1 MNHRRLFTYTFC
13 FSLLAQPGMGIAME
27 TLSAA
32 EQREIAQTLQEV
44 ATINVDQLVAEAQAE
59 AQNMSQNA
67 TANQAPQLNHLP
79 DWARYAIE
87 STQHALKSAQQLG
100 ATIQKERDAAKWQ
113 NTVVLAHPKVPV
125 ALYKR
130 DLIELPFLA
139 GDVALAYWFFHTF
152 RQNRIKHI
160 VTTLTQNIDW
170 HIEKFELLE
179 LIDKKIADGVEPTMS
194 FADIIAATK
203 ALQEEKQAVWQ
214 EIMAGH
220 HYLGYNPF
228 KREIIIPFLSAIMGH
243 KASRYIQGKV
253 LVKQSFV
260 PEAFFAYQPDGQPF
274 NLDETWQPSMTA
286 IQQDLATM
294 KAKQPKTY
302 YKIQEQNGRGGW
314 QDMAN
319 PPFDPEI
326 LTNKAPR
333 AILDNYN
340 PATGQPNDPRFKD
353 IEHIKTNNGSL
364 RHYKHSAHPLRLEQY
379 TPPEELLEAGTAAV
393 KAGNT
398 MLWQGFKGLFF
409 WNGAPVATSTA
420 LKMAFVSNPN
430 APSLDYGPPIKK
442 TAEDIGHGIEMVIP
456 EGTATRAW
464 YSFLGLPSW
473 FYGLKNSAP
482 ARYALEIAIMC
493 GTLFVVNGAYHL
505 EWAKLLDKETSQLR
519 TLLYAYKSTQHLPD
533 TDGDKKKVLKDLKS
547 FVAKGNTI
555 VGTGIKSAVTELFN
569 VQNMGKMNVN
579 FKVTAWMLTITNALL
594 LWKLR
599 HLRHAWPYAKLSWQ
613 AGYITPQGA
622 LIGGAIIA
630 CFGSVPALLYAFV
643 SSSDALSVIGDI
655 KAVAGNIKNFFTRR
669 KKKQEEAEEQP
680 SETTETIDTNESND
694 NQEV

>member
-1 MNHRRLFTYTFC
+1 MNRRRLCTYTFC
-13 FSLLAQPGMGIAME
+13 FLLLAQPAIGIAME

-32 EQREIAQTLQEV
+32 EQQEIAQALQEV
-44 ATINVDQLVAEAQAE
+44 AALNVDRLMAEAQAE
-59 AQNMSQNA
+59 AQKMSHGA
-67 TANQAPQLNHLP
+67 TVNQPPQLTHLP

-87 STQHALKSAQQLG
+87 SSQSALKNAQNLG

-125 ALYKR
+125 ALYRR

-139 GDVALAYWFFHTF
+139 GDIALAYWFFHTF

-170 HIEKFELLE
+170 HIEKFEQLE

-194 FADIIAATK
+194 FADIITATK

-214 EIMAGH
+214 EIMDGH

-228 KREIIIPFLSAIMGH
+228 KREIIIPFLSAIVGH
-243 KASRYIQGKV
+243 KASRYAQGKL

-260 PEAFFAYQPDGQPF
+260 PEAFFAYQPDGQLF

-294 KAKQPKTY
+294 KAKQPNTY
-302 YKIQEQNGRGGW
+302 YKIQEQNGHGGW

-319 PPFDPEI
+319 PPFHPNT
-326 LTNKAPR
+326 LTN
-333 AILDNYN
+333 
-340 PATGQPNDPRFKD
+340 QDPRNILLHSPDPQFKD
-353 IEHIKTNNGSL
+353 IEQIKLNHGAIYFN
-364 RHYKHSAHPLRLEQY
+364 KNSAHPLRLEQY
-379 TPPEELLEAGTAAV
+379 TLPDESLQAVTAAAQ
-393 KAGNT
+393 AGNT
-398 MLWQGFKGLFF
+398 MFWQAFKGLFF
-409 WNGAPVATSTA
+409 WNGAPIATSTA

-430 APSLDYGPPIKK
+430 APSVDYGPPVKK
-442 TAEDIGHGIEMVIP
+442 IAEDIDHGIQMVIP
-456 EGTATRAW
+456 EGTVTRAW
-464 YSFLGLPSW
+464 YHFLGLPSW

-493 GTLFVVNGAYHL
+493 GALFVVNGAYHL
-505 EWAKLLDKETSQLR
+505 EWAKLLDKETVQLR
-519 TLLYAYKSTQHLPD
+519 TLLYGYKATQHLPD
-533 TDGDKKKVLKDLKS
+533 TDRDKKKVLKDLKA

-555 VGTGIKSAVTELFN
+555 TGTGVKSAVRELFN
-569 VQNMGKMNVN
+569 IQDMGKINVN

-599 HLRHAWPYAKLSWQ
+599 HLRHVWPYAKLSWQ
-613 AGYITPQGA
+613 AGYIEPQEA
-622 LIGGAIIA
+622 LIGATIA
-630 CFGSVPALLYAFV
+630 GFGSVPALIYASV
-643 SSSDALSVIGDI
+643 SRACASNVIGDI

-669 KKKQEEAEEQP
+669 KKKEEKTEEQQ
-680 SETTETIDTNESND
+680 SETTKTIDTNESND
-694 NQEV
+694 NQEI